1 MCIYMYTQTA
11 YKSQAVP
18 QRTKCGIR
26 TRNKCSLF
34 FVVNKW
40 LLSVSKEKKTLISLL
55 KDENSESLDSG
66 MHLSAQ

>member
-40 LLSVSKEKKTLISLL
+40 LLSVIKEKKNIN
-55 KDENSESLDSG
+55 KPFKG
-66 MHLSAQ
+66 

>member
-11 YKSQAVP
+11 YKSQSVP

-34 FVVNKW
+34 FVVNKL
-40 LLSVSKEKKTLISLL
+40 LLSVSKEKKNIN
-55 KDENSESLDSG
+55 KPFKG
-66 MHLSAQ
+66 

>member
-18 QRTKCGIR
+18 QRAKCGIR

-40 LLSVSKEKKTLISLL
+40 LLSVSKEKKNINKPL
-55 KDENSESLDSG
+55 KDENRV
-66 MHLSAQ
+66 